1 MLKSLFEYVVGLSKA
16 NVVTIDGT
24 VYTDKPLHLPEMP
37 TIETLRTDNLSSI
50 VNFIKNAGDAD
61 LNYLDDTVQKIIH
74 VEDAGKVNL
83 YSSVCNEY
91 MDRQKFMTAE
101 WAGNKFPSGNKFPF
115 GQFMDAEKFNILLQT
130 CFMET
135 DDLKVIQ
142 QVVGNLRDEAV
153 QNYGDDGVSQS
164 VTIRTGIATV
174 GQVRVPSP
182 AKLRPYRTFLEVEQ
196 PACLFILRMRE
207 GGQCALFEADG
218 GLWRET
224 ARKNIRNYFEF
235 ELAEMVEAH
244 KVVIL

>member
-50 VNFIKNAGDAD
+50 VNFIKHAWDAD
-61 LNYLDDTVQKIIH
+61 LHDMDDTVQKIIH

-83 YSSVCNEY
+83 YSSVCNEC
-91 MDRQKFMTAE
+91 MDRQKFMKAE
-101 WAGNKFPSGNKFPF
+101 WAGNKFPF

-196 PACLFILRMRE
+196 PASLFILRMRE

-218 GLWRET
+218 GLWSET
-224 ARKNIRNYFEF
+224 ARQNIRNYFEY
-235 ELAEMVEAH
+235 ELEKMVSEH

>member
-16 NVVTIDGT
+16 NMVTIDGT

-50 VNFIKNAGDAD
+50 VNFIKHAWDAD
-61 LNYLDDTVQKIIH
+61 LHDIDDTVQKIIH

-83 YSSVCNEY
+83 YSSVCNEC
-91 MDRQKFMTAE
+91 MDRQKFMKAE
-101 WAGNKFPSGNKFPF
+101 WAGNKFPF

-182 AKLRPYRTFLEVEQ
+182 AKLRPYRTFLAVEQ
-196 PACLFILRMRE
+196 PASLFILRMRE

-224 ARKNIRNYFEF
+224 ARQNIRNYFEY
-235 ELAEMVEAH
+235 ELEKMVSEH

>member
-16 NVVTIDGT
+16 NMVNIDGT
-24 VYTDKPLHLPEMP
+24 VFTDKPLHLPELP

-74 VEDAGKVNL
+74 VEDTRKVNL

-101 WAGNKFPSGNKFPF
+101 WAGNKFPF

-196 PACLFILRMRE
+196 PASLFILRMRE

-224 ARKNIRNYFEF
+224 ARQNIRNYFEF

>member
-16 NVVTIDGT
+16 NMVNIDGT
-24 VYTDKPLHLPEMP
+24 VFTDKPLHLPELP
-37 TIETLRTDNLSSI
+37 AIETLHTDNLSSI

-83 YSSVCNEY
+83 YSSVCNEC

-101 WAGNKFPSGNKFPF
+101 WAGNKFPF

-196 PACLFILRMRE
+196 PASLFILRMRE

-224 ARKNIRNYFEF
+224 ARQNIRNYFEY
-235 ELAEMVEAH
+235 ELEKMVSEH

>member
-16 NVVTIDGT
+16 NMVNIDGT
-24 VYTDKPLHLPEMP
+24 VFTDKPLHLPEMP
-37 TIETLRTDNLSSI
+37 AIETLHTDNLSSI

-101 WAGNKFPSGNKFPF
+101 WAGNKFPF

-196 PACLFILRMRE
+196 PASLFILRMRE

-224 ARKNIRNYFEF
+224 ARKNIRNYFEY
-235 ELAEMVEAH
+235 ELEKMVSEH

>member
-50 VNFIKNAGDAD
+50 VNFIKHAWDAD
-61 LNYLDDTVQKIIH
+61 LHDMDDTVQKIIH

-83 YSSVCNEY
+83 YSSVCNEC

-101 WAGNKFPSGNKFPF
+101 WAGNKFPF

-130 CFMET
+130 CFMKT

-182 AKLRPYRTFLEVEQ
+182 AKLRPYRTFLEVKQ
-196 PACLFILRMRE
+196 PASLFILRMRE

-224 ARKNIRNYFEF
+224 ARQNIRNYFEY
-235 ELAEMVEAH
+235 ELEKMVSEH

>member
-16 NVVTIDGT
+16 NMVNIDGT
-24 VYTDKPLHLPEMP
+24 IFTDKPLHLPEMP
-37 TIETLRTDNLSSI
+37 AIETLRTDNLSSI
-50 VNFIKNAGDAD
+50 VNFIKHAWDAD
-61 LNYLDDTVQKIIH
+61 LHDMDDTVQKIIH

-101 WAGNKFPSGNKFPF
+101 WAGNKFPF

-196 PACLFILRMRE
+196 PASLFILRMRE

-235 ELAEMVEAH
+235 GLEKMVSEH

>member
-16 NVVTIDGT
+16 NMVNIDGT
-24 VYTDKPLHLPEMP
+24 VFTDKPLYLPELP

-61 LNYLDDTVQKIIH
+61 LNYVDDTVQKIIH

-101 WAGNKFPSGNKFPF
+101 WAGNKFPF

-196 PACLFILRMRE
+196 PASLFILRMRE

-235 ELAEMVEAH
+235 ELEKMVSEH

>member
-16 NVVTIDGT
+16 NMVNIDGT
-24 VYTDKPLHLPEMP
+24 VFTDKPLHLPELP
-37 TIETLRTDNLSSI
+37 AIETLHTDNLSSI
-50 VNFIKNAGDAD
+50 VNFIKNACDAD

-83 YSSVCNEY
+83 YSSVCNEC
-91 MDRQKFMTAE
+91 MDRQKFMKAE
-101 WAGNKFPSGNKFPF
+101 WAGNKFPF

-153 QNYGDDGVSQS
+153 KNYGDDGVSQS

-182 AKLRPYRTFLEVEQ
+182 AKLRPYRTFLAVEQ
-196 PACLFILRMRE
+196 PASLFILRMRE

-224 ARKNIRNYFEF
+224 ARQNIRNYFEY
-235 ELAEMVEAH
+235 ELEKMVSEH

>member
-83 YSSVCNEY
+83 YSSVCNEC

-101 WAGNKFPSGNKFPF
+101 WAGNKFPF

-196 PACLFILRMRE
+196 PASLFILRMRE

>member
-16 NVVTIDGT
+16 NMVTIDGV
-24 VYTDKPLHLPEMP
+24 VYTDKPLHRPELP
-37 TIETLRTDNLSSI
+37 TIETLHTDNLSSI
-50 VNFIKNAGDAD
+50 VNFIKNAWDAD
-61 LNYLDDTVQKIIH
+61 LHDMDDTVQKIIH

-91 MDRQKFMTAE
+91 MDRQKFMTAK
-101 WAGNKFPSGNKFPF
+101 WAGNRFPF

-196 PACLFILRMRE
+196 PASLFILRMRE

-224 ARKNIRNYFEF
+224 ARKNIRNYFEY
-235 ELAEMVEAH
+235 ELEKMVSEH

>member
-50 VNFIKNAGDAD
+50 VNFIKHAWDAD
-61 LNYLDDTVQKIIH
+61 LHDIDDTVQKIIH

-83 YSSVCNEY
+83 YSSVCNEC

-101 WAGNKFPSGNKFPF
+101 WAGNKFPF

-196 PACLFILRMRE
+196 PASLFILRMRE

-224 ARKNIRNYFEF
+224 ARQNIRNYFEY
-235 ELAEMVEAH
+235 ELEKMVSEH

>member
-16 NVVTIDGT
+16 NMVTIDGT
-24 VYTDKPLHLPEMP
+24 VFTDKPLHLPEMP

-50 VNFIKNAGDAD
+50 VNFIKNAWDAGM
-61 LNYLDDTVQKIIH
+61 NNDDDIVQKIIH

-83 YSSVCNEY
+83 YSSVCNEC
-91 MDRQKFMTAE
+91 MDRQKFMKAE
-101 WAGNKFPSGNKFPF
+101 WAGNKFPF

-174 GQVRVPSP
+174 GQVRVRSP

-196 PACLFILRMRE
+196 PASLFILRMRE

-224 ARKNIRNYFEF
+224 ARQNIRNYFEY
-235 ELAEMVEAH
+235 ELEKMVSEH

>member
-50 VNFIKNAGDAD
+50 VNFIKHGWDAD
-61 LNYLDDTVQKIIH
+61 LHDMDDTVQKIIH

-83 YSSVCNEY
+83 YSSVCNEC
-91 MDRQKFMTAE
+91 MDRQKFMKAE
-101 WAGNKFPSGNKFPF
+101 WAGNKFPF

-196 PACLFILRMRE
+196 PASLFILRMRE

-224 ARKNIRNYFEF
+224 ARQNIRNYFEY
-235 ELAEMVEAH
+235 ELEKMVSEH

>member
-16 NVVTIDGT
+16 NMVNIDGT
-24 VYTDKPLHLPEMP
+24 VFTDKPLHLPELP
-37 TIETLRTDNLSSI
+37 AIETLHTDNLSSI
-50 VNFIKNAGDAD
+50 VNFIKNAWDAD
-61 LNYLDDTVQKIIH
+61 LNCLDDTVQKIIH

-101 WAGNKFPSGNKFPF
+101 WAGNKFPF

-196 PACLFILRMRE
+196 PASLFILRMRE

-235 ELAEMVEAH
+235 ELEKMVSEH

>member
-50 VNFIKNAGDAD
+50 VNFIKHAWDAD
-61 LNYLDDTVQKIIH
+61 LHDMDDTVQKIIH

-83 YSSVCNEY
+83 YSSVCNEC

-101 WAGNKFPSGNKFPF
+101 WAGNKFPF

-153 QNYGDDGVSQS
+153 RNYGDDGVSQS

-196 PACLFILRMRE
+196 PASLFILRMRE

-224 ARKNIRNYFEF
+224 ARQNIRNYFEY
-235 ELAEMVEAH
+235 ELEKMVSEH

>member
-16 NVVTIDGT
+16 NMVTIDGV
-24 VYTDKPLHLPEMP
+24 VYTDKPLHLPELP
-37 TIETLRTDNLSSI
+37 AIETLHTDNLSSI
-50 VNFIKNAGDAD
+50 VNFIKNACDAD

-83 YSSVCNEY
+83 YSSVCNEC
-91 MDRQKFMTAE
+91 MDRQKFMKAE
-101 WAGNKFPSGNKFPF
+101 WAGNKFPF

-196 PACLFILRMRE
+196 PASLFILRMRE

-224 ARKNIRNYFEF
+224 ARQNIRNYFEY
-235 ELAEMVEAH
+235 ELEKMVSEH

>member
-50 VNFIKNAGDAD
+50 VNFIKHAWDAD
-61 LNYLDDTVQKIIH
+61 LHDIDDTVQKIIH

-83 YSSVCNEY
+83 YSSVCNEC

-101 WAGNKFPSGNKFPF
+101 WAGNKFPF

-196 PACLFILRMRE
+196 PASLFILRMRE

-224 ARKNIRNYFEF
+224 ARKNIRNYFEY
-235 ELAEMVEAH
+235 ELEKMVSEH

>member
-16 NVVTIDGT
+16 NMVTIDGT
-24 VYTDKPLHLPEMP
+24 VFTDKPLHLPEMP

-50 VNFIKNAGDAD
+50 VNFIKHAWDAD
-61 LNYLDDTVQKIIH
+61 LHDMDDTVQKIIH

-83 YSSVCNEY
+83 YSSVCNEC

-101 WAGNKFPSGNKFPF
+101 WAGNKFPF

-182 AKLRPYRTFLEVEQ
+182 AKLRPYRTFLAVEQ
-196 PACLFILRMRE
+196 PASLFILRMRE

-224 ARKNIRNYFEF
+224 ARQNIRNYFEY
-235 ELAEMVEAH
+235 ELEKMVSEH

>member
-83 YSSVCNEY
+83 YSSVCNEC
-91 MDRQKFMTAE
+91 MDRQKFMKAE
-101 WAGNKFPSGNKFPF
+101 WAGNKFPF

-153 QNYGDDGVSQS
+153 KNYGDDGVSQS

-196 PACLFILRMRE
+196 PASLFILRMRE

-224 ARKNIRNYFEF
+224 ARKNIRNYFEY
-235 ELAEMVEAH
+235 ELEKMVSEH

>member
-16 NVVTIDGT
+16 NMVTIDGT

-50 VNFIKNAGDAD
+50 VNFIKHAWDAELHD
-61 LNYLDDTVQKIIH
+61 IYDTVQKIIH
-74 VEDAGKVNL
+74 VEDAGKVNI
-83 YSSVCNEY
+83 YSSVCNEC

-101 WAGNKFPSGNKFPF
+101 WAGNKFPF

-196 PACLFILRMRE
+196 PASLFILRMRE

-224 ARKNIRNYFEF
+224 ARQNIRNYFEY
-235 ELAEMVEAH
+235 ELEKMVSEH

>member
-16 NVVTIDGT
+16 NMVTIDGV
-24 VYTDKPLHLPEMP
+24 VYTDKPLHLPELP
-37 TIETLRTDNLSSI
+37 AIETLHTDNLSSI
-50 VNFIKNAGDAD
+50 VNFIKNACDAD

-83 YSSVCNEY
+83 YSSVCNEC
-91 MDRQKFMTAE
+91 MDRQKFMKAE
-101 WAGNKFPSGNKFPF
+101 WAGNKFPF

-196 PACLFILRMRE
+196 PASLFILRMRE

-224 ARKNIRNYFEF
+224 ARKNIRNYFEY
-235 ELAEMVEAH
+235 ELEKMVSEH

>member
-16 NVVTIDGT
+16 NMVNIDGT
-24 VYTDKPLHLPEMP
+24 VFTDKPLHLPEMP
-37 TIETLRTDNLSSI
+37 AIETLLTDNLSSI

-83 YSSVCNEY
+83 YSSVCNEC
-91 MDRQKFMTAE
+91 MDRQKFMKAE
-101 WAGNKFPSGNKFPF
+101 WAGNKFPF

-153 QNYGDDGVSQS
+153 RNYGDDGVSQS

-196 PACLFILRMRE
+196 PASLFILRMRE

-224 ARKNIRNYFEF
+224 ARKNIRNYFEY
-235 ELAEMVEAH
+235 ELEKMVSEH

>member
-16 NVVTIDGT
+16 NMVTIDGT

-50 VNFIKNAGDAD
+50 VNFIKHAWDAD
-61 LNYLDDTVQKIIH
+61 LHDIDDTVQKIIH

-83 YSSVCNEY
+83 YSSVCNEC
-91 MDRQKFMTAE
+91 MDRQKFMKAE
-101 WAGNKFPSGNKFPF
+101 WAGNKFPF

-196 PACLFILRMRE
+196 PASLFILRMRE

-224 ARKNIRNYFEF
+224 ARQNIRNYFEYKL
-235 ELAEMVEAH
+235 EKMVSEH

>member
-1 MLKSLFEYVVGLSKA
+1 MLKSLFEYVVDLSKA

-24 VYTDKPLHLPEMP
+24 VYTDKPLHLLEMP

-50 VNFIKNAGDAD
+50 VNFIKHAWDAD
-61 LNYLDDTVQKIIH
+61 LHDMDDTVQKIIH

-83 YSSVCNEY
+83 YSSVCNECI
-91 MDRQKFMTAE
+91 DRQKFMTAE
-101 WAGNKFPSGNKFPF
+101 WAGNKFPF

-164 VTIRTGIATV
+164 VTIRTGIAAV

-196 PACLFILRMRE
+196 PASLFILRMRE
-207 GGQCALFEADG
+207 DGQCALFEADR

-224 ARKNIRNYFEF
+224 ARQNIRNYFKY
-235 ELAEMVEAH
+235 ELEKMVSEH

>member
-37 TIETLRTDNLSSI
+37 TIETLLTDNLSSI

-91 MDRQKFMTAE
+91 MDRQKFMKAE
-101 WAGNKFPSGNKFPF
+101 WAGNKFPF

-196 PACLFILRMRE
+196 PASLFILRMRE

>member
-37 TIETLRTDNLSSI
+37 TIEKLRTDNLSSI
-50 VNFIKNAGDAD
+50 VNFIKHAWDAD
-61 LNYLDDTVQKIIH
+61 LHDMDDTVQKIIH

-83 YSSVCNEY
+83 YSSVCNEC

-101 WAGNKFPSGNKFPF
+101 WAGNKFPF

-196 PACLFILRMRE
+196 PASLFILRMRE

-224 ARKNIRNYFEF
+224 ARQNIRNYFEY
-235 ELAEMVEAH
+235 ELEKMVSEH

>member
-16 NVVTIDGT
+16 NMVNIDGT
-24 VYTDKPLHLPEMP
+24 VFTDKPLHLPELP

-101 WAGNKFPSGNKFPF
+101 WAGNKFPF

-196 PACLFILRMRE
+196 PASLFILRMRE

-235 ELAEMVEAH
+235 ELEKMVSEH

>member
-16 NVVTIDGT
+16 NMVNIDGT
-24 VYTDKPLHLPEMP
+24 IFTDKPLHLPEMP
-37 TIETLRTDNLSSI
+37 AIETLRTDNLSSI

-74 VEDAGKVNL
+74 VEDARKVNL

-101 WAGNKFPSGNKFPF
+101 WAGNKFPF

-196 PACLFILRMRE
+196 PASLFILRMRE

-235 ELAEMVEAH
+235 ELEKMVSEH

>member
-50 VNFIKNAGDAD
+50 VNFIKHAWDAD
-61 LNYLDDTVQKIIH
+61 LHDMDDTVQKIIH

-83 YSSVCNEY
+83 YSSVCNEC

-101 WAGNKFPSGNKFPF
+101 WAGNKFPF

-142 QVVGNLRDEAV
+142 QVVGNLRNEAV

-196 PACLFILRMRE
+196 PASLFILRMRE

-224 ARKNIRNYFEF
+224 ARKNIRNYFEY
-235 ELAEMVEAH
+235 ELEKMVSEH

>member
-16 NVVTIDGT
+16 NMVNIDGT
-24 VYTDKPLHLPEMP
+24 VFTDKPLHLPEMP
-37 TIETLRTDNLSSI
+37 AIETLHTDNLSSI
-50 VNFIKNAGDAD
+50 VNFIKHAWDAD
-61 LNYLDDTVQKIIH
+61 LHDMDDTVQKIIH

-83 YSSVCNEY
+83 YSSVCNEC

-101 WAGNKFPSGNKFPF
+101 WAGNKFPF
-115 GQFMDAEKFNILLQT
+115 GLFMDAEKFNILLQT

-196 PACLFILRMRE
+196 PASLFILRMRE

-224 ARKNIRNYFEF
+224 ARQNIRDYFEF
-235 ELAEMVEAH
+235 ELAEMVEAQ

>member
-37 TIETLRTDNLSSI
+37 IIETLRTDNLSSI
-50 VNFIKNAGDAD
+50 VNFIKHAWDAD
-61 LNYLDDTVQKIIH
+61 LHDMDDTVQKIIH
-74 VEDAGKVNL
+74 VEDAAKVNL
-83 YSSVCNEY
+83 YSSVCNEC

-101 WAGNKFPSGNKFPF
+101 WAGNKFPF
-115 GQFMDAEKFNILLQT
+115 GQFMDAEEFNILLQT

-196 PACLFILRMRE
+196 PASLFILRMRE
-207 GGQCALFEADG
+207 GGKCALFEADG

-224 ARKNIRNYFEF
+224 ARKNIRNYFEY
-235 ELAEMVEAH
+235 ELEKMVSEH

>member
-16 NVVTIDGT
+16 NMVTIDGT
-24 VYTDKPLHLPEMP
+24 VFTDKPLHLPEMP

-50 VNFIKNAGDAD
+50 VNFIKHAWDAD
-61 LNYLDDTVQKIIH
+61 LHDIYDTVQKIIH

-83 YSSVCNEY
+83 YSSVCNEC

-101 WAGNKFPSGNKFPF
+101 WAGNKFPF

-196 PACLFILRMRE
+196 PASLFILRMRE

-224 ARKNIRNYFEF
+224 ARKNIRNYFEY
-235 ELAEMVEAH
+235 ELEKMVSEH

>member
-50 VNFIKNAGDAD
+50 VNFIKHAWDAD
-61 LNYLDDTVQKIIH
+61 LHDMDDTVQKIIH

-83 YSSVCNEY
+83 YSSVCNEC

-101 WAGNKFPSGNKFPF
+101 WAGNKFPF

-196 PACLFILRMRE
+196 PASLFILRMRE

-224 ARKNIRNYFEF
+224 ARQNIRNHFEY
-235 ELAEMVEAH
+235 ELEKMVSEH

>member
-16 NVVTIDGT
+16 NMVTIDGT

-50 VNFIKNAGDAD
+50 VNFIKHAWDAD
-61 LNYLDDTVQKIIH
+61 LHDMDDTVQKIIH

-83 YSSVCNEY
+83 YSSVCNEC

-101 WAGNKFPSGNKFPF
+101 WAGNKFPF

-196 PACLFILRMRE
+196 PASLFILRMRE

-224 ARKNIRNYFEF
+224 ARQNIRNYFEY
-235 ELAEMVEAH
+235 ELEKMVSEH

>member
-83 YSSVCNEY
+83 YSSVCNEC

-101 WAGNKFPSGNKFPF
+101 WAGNKFPF

-196 PACLFILRMRE
+196 PASLFILRMRE

-224 ARKNIRNYFEF
+224 ARQNIRNYFEF

>member
-50 VNFIKNAGDAD
+50 VNFIKHACDAD
-61 LNYLDDTVQKIIH
+61 LQYLDDTVQKIIH

-83 YSSVCNEY
+83 YSSVCNEC

-101 WAGNKFPSGNKFPF
+101 WAGNKFPF

-153 QNYGDDGVSQS
+153 QNYGDDGISQS

-196 PACLFILRMRE
+196 PASLFILRMRE

-224 ARKNIRNYFEF
+224 ARKNIRNYFEY
-235 ELAEMVEAH
+235 ELEKMVSEH

>member
-50 VNFIKNAGDAD
+50 VNFIKHAWDAD
-61 LNYLDDTVQKIIH
+61 LHDMDDTVQKIIH

-83 YSSVCNEY
+83 YSSVCNEC

-101 WAGNKFPSGNKFPF
+101 WAGNKFPF

-196 PACLFILRMRE
+196 PASLFILRMRE
-207 GGQCALFEADG
+207 GGKCALFEADG

-224 ARKNIRNYFEF
+224 ARKNIRNYFEY
-235 ELAEMVEAH
+235 ELEKMVSEH

>member
-16 NVVTIDGT
+16 NMVTIDGT

-50 VNFIKNAGDAD
+50 VNFIKHAWDAD
-61 LNYLDDTVQKIIH
+61 LHDIDDTVQKIIH

-83 YSSVCNEY
+83 YSSVCNEC

-101 WAGNKFPSGNKFPF
+101 WAGNKFPF

-196 PACLFILRMRE
+196 PASLFILRMRE

-224 ARKNIRNYFEF
+224 ARQNIRNYFEY
-235 ELAEMVEAH
+235 ELEKMVSEN

>member
-50 VNFIKNAGDAD
+50 VNFIKHAWDAD
-61 LNYLDDTVQKIIH
+61 LHDMDDTVQKIIH
-74 VEDAGKVNL
+74 VEDAAKVNL
-83 YSSVCNEY
+83 YSSVCNECV
-91 MDRQKFMTAE
+91 DRQKFMTAE
-101 WAGNKFPSGNKFPF
+101 WAGNKFPF

-196 PACLFILRMRE
+196 PASLFILRMRE
-207 GGQCALFEADG
+207 GRKCALFEADG

-224 ARKNIRNYFEF
+224 ARKNIRNYFEY
-235 ELAEMVEAH
+235 ELEKMVSEH